1 MKIVYYTCQT
11 GPGEGYIP
19 SIKEQIPDGI
29 EAYFLHD
36 GYLGTPE
43 NRGWNYIDLT
53 KEADCPT
60 ASFQLRQRYGRF
72 LHHRWFPDADWTIYT
87 DQKYYLHRN
96 FWEEC
101 LSLIENATT
110 ELGGSLD
117 CIVNNAGI
125 TQDNLAIRMSLDEW
139 RRVIDINL
147 TSTFLM
153 SKFAIKK
160 MLKNKSGKIVN
171 ITSVVGHMGN
181 LGQANYTASK
191 AGIVAMSKSL
201 AIEYAK
207 KNINV
212 NCISPGFIKTAM
224 TDKIDE
230 KFKETIIS
238 KIPSARLGE
247 PEDIANAVG
256 FLCSDQSSYIN
267 GETLHV
273 NGGMYMA

>member
-1 MKIVYYTCQT
+1 MINLEKKNIIVTGASGGIGNSIVKRLNEAGANILASGTRIEKLEELKKNFEGIKILKFDISQ
-11 GPGEGYIP
+11 
-19 SIKEQIPDGI
+19 SDKI
-29 EAYFLHD
+29 EEF
-36 GYLGTPE
+36 
-43 NRGWNYIDLT
+43 
-53 KEADCPT
+53 
-60 ASFQLRQRYGRF
+60 
-72 LHHRWFPDADWTIYT
+72 
-87 DQKYYLHRN
+87 
-96 FWEEC
+96 
-101 LSLIENATT
+101 IENASN

-117 CIVNNAGI
+117 VIVNNAGI

-139 RRVIDINL
+139 QKVININL

-171 ITSVVGHMGN
+171 VTSVVGHTGN

-207 KNINV
+207 KNINI

-224 TDKIDE
+224 TDKIDD

-247 PEDIANAVG
+247 PDDIANAVV
-256 FLCSDQSSYIN
+256 FLSSNQSSYIN

>member
-1 MKIVYYTCQT
+1 MSDLNNKNIIITGASGGIGNSIVKKLYECGANILASGTRIEKLKELKSRFNKVKILKFDISQND
-11 GPGEGYIP
+11 
-19 SIKEQIPDGI
+19 KI
-29 EAYFLHD
+29 EDF
-36 GYLGTPE
+36 
-43 NRGWNYIDLT
+43 IDN
-53 KEADCPT
+53 
-60 ASFQLRQRYGRF
+60 AS
-72 LHHRWFPDADWTIYT
+72 
-87 DQKYYLHRN
+87 N
-96 FWEEC
+96 
-101 LSLIENATT
+101 
-110 ELGGSLD
+110 ELGGNLD

-125 TQDNLAIRMSLDEW
+125 TKDNLSIRMSLEEW
-139 RRVIDINL
+139 KNVIDINL
-147 TSTFLM
+147 TSTFLL

-160 MLKNKSGKIVN
+160 MLKNKSGKIIN
-171 ITSVVGHMGN
+171 ITSIVGHTGN
-181 LGQANYTASK
+181 VGQANYTASK

-230 KFKETIIS
+230 KFKETIIA

-247 PEDIANAVG
+247 PEDIANAVH
-256 FLCSDQSSYIN
+256 FLASNQSNYIN